1 MWALSGGKRGLTV
14 DLNEE
19 ADDSDSPGTKV
30 RIPLWLP
37 GVGLV
42 FGLLFASILALVAVS
57 IQHQRAPSG
66 LDPFTL
72 VLDEIGLWV
81 AFLLAALYGSRKY
94 GSGSLVKDFGLRVSF
109 WPDIPLGLA
118 IGVICQLGV
127 VPLLYLPFAAGNPA
141 LTRSLSRPAQTLIGS
156 GRQGGEIFVAL
167 VIVIGAPIMEELFFR
182 GLLLTSVRSSFARMG
197 ARTASVLAVVVSGL
211 VFGLAHF
218 EKLQFPGL
226 VVVGII
232 LGVLALRT
240 RRLGM
245 SIAAHMGFNL
255 VAFISVVTSFR

>member
-1 MWALSGGKRGLTV
+1 M
-14 DLNEE
+14 DLNGE
-19 ADDSDSPGTKV
+19 ADGAESPNSGV
-30 RIPLWLP
+30 RVPLWVP
-37 GVGLV
+37 IVGLV
-42 FGLLFASILALVAVS
+42 LGLLLASILALVAIS
-57 IQHQRAPSG
+57 LQHQRASSSV
-66 LDPFTL
+66 DPLTL

-81 AFLLAALYGSRKY
+81 AFLSAALYGSRRY
-94 GSGSLVKDFGLRVSF
+94 GSGSLVKDFGLRISF
-109 WPDIPLGLA
+109 WPDVPVGLV
-118 IGVICQLGV
+118 IGAICQLGV

-141 LTRSLSRPAQTLIGS
+141 LTRSLSKPAQTLIGS

-167 VIVIGAPIMEELFFR
+167 VIVVGAPIMEELFFR
-182 GLLLTSVRSSFARMG
+182 GLLLRSVRSSLARMG
-197 ARTASVLAVVVSGL
+197 ATTSSALAVVISGL

-255 VAFISVVTSFR
+255 VAFISVVSSFR